1 MGLHDHIRGLPL
13 TQGCTRVDVGW
24 LELVDNNVTWV
35 RAAKRDIRT
44 SISILNTL
52 FNCYITKTMNQCLRC
67 ESINITKLLADY
79 GPGPLL
85 GRLAFLNT
93 R

>member
-52 FNCYITKTMNQCLRC
+52 FNCYITKTMN
-67 ESINITKLLADY
+67 NVYVVKA
-79 GPGPLL
+79 
-85 GRLAFLNT
+85 
-93 R
+93 